1 MSSAF
6 WTVGRPQ
13 KAMARPTVLYYR
25 KVVKMN
31 HGAVRQK
38 LLRWYDQNRRD
49 LPWRRSRDP
58 YAIWISEIMLQQT
71 RVAAVIP
78 YWEKFLARFPTASS
92 LAQAPETD
100 VLALW
105 SGLGYYSRARNLQQ
119 AAKEIAA
126 GPETFPTNY
135 DSIRKLRG
143 VGEYTAAAVASIAF
157 SLPHAV
163 VDGNVRRV
171 VMRLLSSPEVDVQS
185 EADQLLYRRDPG
197 RWNQA
202 LMELGALVCLPKQP
216 LCDACPLKANCGAH
230 RAGTQLE
237 IPPARVRPTT
247 TRVKKTLLIIR
258 RRHEVLL
265 TPSPRVKGFW
275 DLPEPDT
282 AGLDMARIGKKLGE
296 FRHAIMNCLYCFE
309 VRDAALSGT
318 RVPRSDTFRWWS
330 RKKLEE
336 IPLST
341 AARKAL
347 SVLK

>member
-1 MSSAF
+1 MNYA
-6 WTVGRPQ
+6 
-13 KAMARPTVLYYR
+13 AIR
-25 KVVKMN
+25 K
-31 HGAVRQK
+31 K
-38 LLRWYDQNRRD
+38 LLRWYDQHRRD
-49 LPWRRSRDP
+49 LPWRRTRDP

-78 YWEKFLARFPTASS
+78 YWEKFLVRFPTAQS
-92 LAQAPETD
+92 LAQAPETE

-126 GPETFPTNY
+126 GLETFPRNY

-157 SLPHAV
+157 SLPYAV

-171 VMRLLSSPEVDVQS
+171 VMRLFSSPEVDVQS

-216 LCDACPLKANCGAH
+216 LCDACPLQADCGAR

-237 IPPARVRPTT
+237 IPPPRVRPAT

-258 RRHEVLL
+258 RRQEVLL
-265 TPSPRVKGFW
+265 TLSPRVKGFW
-275 DLPEPDT
+275 ELPEPDT
-282 AGLDMARIGKKLGE
+282 AGLNIARIGKKLGV

-309 VRDAALSGT
+309 VREATRAATG
-318 RVPRSDTFRWWS
+318 VPRGDRFRWWS
-330 RKKLEE
+330 LKKLEE

-347 SVLK
+347 LGLG

>member
-1 MSSAF
+1 
-6 WTVGRPQ
+6 
-13 KAMARPTVLYYR
+13 
-25 KVVKMN
+25 MN
-31 HGAVRQK
+31 YAAVRKK
-38 LLRWYDQNRRD
+38 LLRWYDQNRRN
-49 LPWRRSRDP
+49 LPWRRTRDP

-78 YWEKFLARFPTASS
+78 YWEKFLARFPTAQS
-92 LAQAPETD
+92 LAHAPETE
-100 VLALW
+100 VLTLW

-126 GPETFPTNY
+126 GSETFPTNY

-171 VMRLLSSPEVDVQS
+171 VMRLFSSPEVDVQS

-216 LCDACPLKANCGAH
+216 LCNACPLKADCLAR
-230 RAGTQLE
+230 RAGTQFA
-237 IPPARVRPTT
+237 IPPPRVRIAA

-258 RRHEVLL
+258 RRQEVLL
-265 TPSPRVKGFW
+265 TLSPRVKGFW
-275 DLPEPDT
+275 ELPEPDT
-282 AGLDMARIGKKLGE
+282 AGLDLVRIGKKLGM

-309 VRDAALSGT
+309 IREATLAATG
-318 RVPRSDTFRWWS
+318 VPRGDRFRWWS
-330 RKKLEE
+330 LKKLEE

-347 SVLK
+347 LGLG

>member
-1 MSSAF
+1 MSSALDI
-6 WTVGRPQ
+6 GRPQ
-13 KAMARPTVLYYR
+13 KTMACPTVLYYR
-25 KVVKMN
+25 KVVKMDYA
-31 HGAVRQK
+31 GVRKK
-38 LLRWYDQNRRD
+38 LLRWYDRNRRD
-49 LPWRRSRDP
+49 LPWRRTRDP

-78 YWEKFLARFPTASS
+78 YWERFLLRFPNAASLAR
-92 LAQAPETD
+92 APETE

-119 AAKEIAA
+119 AAGEITA
-126 GPETFPTNY
+126 GYETFPTDY

-143 VGEYTAAAVASIAF
+143 VGEYTAAAVTSIAF
-157 SLPHAV
+157 GLPYAV

-171 VMRLLSSPEVDVQS
+171 VMRLFSSPEVDVQS

-216 LCDACPLKANCGAH
+216 LCDACPLEGHCGA
-230 RAGTQLE
+230 RLAGAQAE
-237 IPPARVRPTT
+237 IPPRRVRPATT
-247 TRVKKTLLIIR
+247 HVKKTLLVFR
-258 RRHEVLL
+258 RRQEVLL
-265 TPSPRVKGFW
+265 TLGSRVKGFW
-275 DLPEPDT
+275 ELPEPDT
-282 AGLDMARIGKKLGE
+282 AGLDIASIGKKLGV

-309 VRDAALSGT
+309 VREAALGET
-318 RVPRSDTFRWWS
+318 PVLGGGRFRWWS
-330 RKKLEE
+330 LKKLEE

-347 SVLK
+347 SGLG

>member
-1 MSSAF
+1 MPA
-6 WTVGRPQ
+6 
-13 KAMARPTVLYYR
+13 PTVLYYR
-25 KVVKMN
+25 KVVKMDY
-31 HGAVRQK
+31 ASVRKK

-49 LPWRRSRDP
+49 LPWRRTRDP

-78 YWEKFLARFPTASS
+78 YWERFLRRFPNADSLAR
-92 LAQAPETD
+92 APETE

-119 AAKEIAA
+119 AAREIVA
-126 GPETFPTNY
+126 GVGTFPANY

-157 SLPHAV
+157 SLPYAV

-171 VMRLLSSPEVDVQS
+171 VMRLFNSPEVDVQS

-216 LCDACPLKANCGAH
+216 LCGACPLEGHCGAQQ
-230 RAGTQLE
+230 AGLQLE
-237 IPPARVRPTT
+237 IPPPRLRPAATQ
-247 TRVKKTLLIIR
+247 VQKTLLLFR
-258 RRHEVLL
+258 RRQQVLL
-265 TPSPRVKGFW
+265 TLSPRVKGFW
-275 DLPEPDT
+275 ELPEPDT
-282 AGLDMARIGKKLGE
+282 EGLDIACIGKNLGV
-296 FRHAIMNCLYCFE
+296 FRHAIMNRLYTFE
-309 VRDAALSGT
+309 VREASLRGDRGLGGKGL
-318 RVPRSDTFRWWS
+318 RWCS
-330 RKKLEE
+330 VKKLEE

-347 SVLK
+347 SGLE